1 MKKHRL
7 WSFLLI
13 LGLVL
18 GLASPYL
25 SAEAETEDPPISI
38 ENEYVGDWEEPYE
51 YVFYWN
57 NDYQTLYDWGVDKT
71 SAEWKEKFNIDIE
84 FIRADTDAAAHL
96 NLMITSGD
104 LPDALW
110 LDRDANLFRMVEM
123 GLLQEIDSLRENNPT
138 YDAYVGESTR
148 DLLRIDGD
156 LYTIPGWARKSSATG
171 GNYCWLYNKKIWEAC
186 GSPEM
191 KTLEDL
197 EAFMIQAKELGKTED
212 DQDIIPFIT
221 DVIPAHFWIYEAAHR
236 SLGGGARLDY
246 WYEPF
251 QGKLVNFLDSERSL
265 EALKRANSWYREG
278 LIEDSIFSDTRDQFI
293 EKLVAGRAAL
303 MYFDFSLDD
312 VYQFRQLLIQD
323 QPDNDYIVLTDPIF
337 PAGNGMSQD
346 RIYPD
351 YKPTTGGYGV
361 HISAQAENPQRIF
374 DFHSYLM
381 SQRAAIEQ
389 QFGPQG
395 ELWTELDDNDYPI
408 MDKFDSELNASERDA
423 LGLWFWMMPGH
434 ADSVDLVKFAVND
447 QKSDDLKSWVA
458 IHQQEVFTPVQF
470 MTDEFF
476 GLSDTIDPLEDLG
489 IQRTECEDKIAVEM
503 PKILMA
509 ESEEAC
515 QQLIDDLR
523 SWLNDNGMPEIV
535 ERYDAKY
542 QKNIETQGFTA
553 FDVQ

>member
-1 MKKHRL
+1 MKKYRL
-7 WSFLLI
+7 LSLMLIFGLI
-13 LGLVL
+13 LGF
-18 GLASPYL
+18 ATPYL
-25 SAEAETEDPPISI
+25 SAEEPAIGV

-57 NDYQTLYDWGVDKT
+57 NDYQTLYEWGADKT
-71 SAEWKEKFNIDIE
+71 SAMWKEKFNIDIE
-84 FIRADTDAAAHL
+84 FTRADTDPAAHL

-110 LDRDANLFRMVEM
+110 LNRDANLFRMVDL
-123 GLLQEIDSLRENNPT
+123 GLLHEIDSLRENNPT
-138 YDAYVGESTR
+138 YDAYVGKSTS
-148 DLLRIDGD
+148 DLLRIKDN

-171 GNYCWLYNKKIWEAC
+171 GNYCWMVNKKIWEAV
-186 GSPEM
+186 GSPEL

-197 EAFMIQAKELGKTED
+197 ENLMQLAKDLGETED
-212 DQDIIPFIT
+212 GTSIIPFIT

-236 SLGGGARLDY
+236 SLGGGARLNY

-251 QGKLVNFLDSERSL
+251 QGKLVNFLDSDRSI
-265 EALKRANSWYREG
+265 EALKRANSWYRNG
-278 LIEDSIFSDTRDQFI
+278 FIEDSMFSDTRDQFV
-293 EKLVAGRAAL
+293 EKLVAGRPAV

-323 QPDNDYIVLTDPIF
+323 QPDNDYIILDDPIF

-346 RIYPD
+346 QIYPD
-351 YKPTTGGYGV
+351 YKPTTGGYGL

-395 ELWTELDDNDYPI
+395 ELWNELDENNYPI
-408 MDKFDSELNASERDA
+408 MDKFDSALTAAERDA

-434 ADSVDLVKFAVND
+434 ADSVDLVKFSVND
-447 QKSDDLKSWVA
+447 QKSADQKSWVA
-458 IHQQEVFTPVQF
+458 DYQQNVFTPVQF

-476 GLSDTIDPLEDLG
+476 GLADTIDPLEDLG
-489 IQRTECEDKIAVEM
+489 IQRTECEDKIGVEM

-523 SWLNDNGMPEIV
+523 VWLNENGMPEIV

-542 QKNIETQGFTA
+542 QENIETQGFTA